1 MIKLIH
7 GADFHLDSPF
17 SGLAPDQ
24 AAQRRREQRELL
36 ARLAQLARER
46 EADLVLLSG
55 DLLDGRQTY
64 RETAQALMDS
74 ATADRCLEILAE
86 KQLREPVLA
95 SLLSAIQRHLDRRA
109 GEDLQT
115 GAVLFSNQ
123 YGLLGM
129 TRGAKEILDTWNT
142 AKN

>member
-1 MIKLIH
+1 M
-7 GADFHLDSPF
+7 
-17 SGLAPDQ
+17 
-24 AAQRRREQRELL
+24 
-36 ARLAQLARER
+36 
-46 EADLVLLSG
+46 
-55 DLLDGRQTY
+55 
-64 RETAQALMDS
+64 
-74 ATADRCLEILAE
+74 
-86 KQLREPVLA
+86 LA

-142 AKN
+142 AKNI

>member
-1 MIKLIH
+1 
-7 GADFHLDSPF
+7 
-17 SGLAPDQ
+17 
-24 AAQRRREQRELL
+24 
-36 ARLAQLARER
+36 
-46 EADLVLLSG
+46 
-55 DLLDGRQTY
+55 
-64 RETAQALMDS
+64 MDS

-86 KQLREPVLA
+86 KHLREPVLS